1 MPIPLLYSQIA
12 NNAPGIR
19 PPDAGTTSLTLFTVP
34 SEYIL
39 RTNQYMGDTK
49 SGQFIGK
56 DLYGN
61 KYFENNAEELP
72 RAQLFHQPAETLKK
86 KTGTLT

>member
-1 MPIPLLYSQIA
+1 
-12 NNAPGIR
+12 
-19 PPDAGTTSLTLFTVP
+19 
-34 SEYIL
+34 
-39 RTNQYMGDTK
+39 MGDTK